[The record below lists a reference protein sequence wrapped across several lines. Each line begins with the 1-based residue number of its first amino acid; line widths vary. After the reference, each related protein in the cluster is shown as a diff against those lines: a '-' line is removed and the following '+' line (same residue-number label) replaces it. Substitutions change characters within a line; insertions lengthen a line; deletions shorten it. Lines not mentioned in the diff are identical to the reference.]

1 MYILKYTATK
11 ERKMH
16 APEVNDRYV
25 SYEPENESVFVRLID
40 GKIDLS
46 VYICNELEVDDKLDD
61 AIVAWAEGTDPVI
74 IAPHFKVSSPVDYLI
89 EGNTNHGSGLIDF
102 DAKVVFDAL
111 RAELQEQ
118 IDRIDELKYEP
129 WKPKAQNESAG
140 QYPAIPRQNW

>member
-1 MYILKYTATK
+1 MDKQ
-11 ERKMH
+11 
-16 APEVNDRYV
+16 EVNDHYV
-25 SYEPENESVFVRLID
+25 TYEPENESVIVRLID

-46 VYICNELEVDDKLDD
+46 VYICNELEVADKLDE
-61 AIVAWAEGTDPVI
+61 AIVAWAECTDPVV
-74 IAPHFKVSSPVDYLI
+74 IAPRFKVSSPVDYLI
-89 EGNTNHGSGLIDF
+89 EGNTNDESGLIDF
-102 DAKVVFDAL
+102 DAKVVFDVL